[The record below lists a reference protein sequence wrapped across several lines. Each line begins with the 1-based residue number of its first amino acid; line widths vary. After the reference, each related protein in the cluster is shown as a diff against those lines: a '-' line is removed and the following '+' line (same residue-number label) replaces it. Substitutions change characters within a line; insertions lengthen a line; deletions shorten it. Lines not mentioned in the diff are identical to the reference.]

1 MGNQGVWSGRV
12 YPPLT
17 LTRKPFSSSA
27 LTRVSLW
34 SPWISMMPSLM
45 APPVPHRFLR
55 SLARSRSASEDTGTP
70 STRVTV
76 LPFRPRRVRLTRT
89 IPSPVGGGAAA
100 FFFLHRHRPEGAP
113 QWGQSLPCSDEKTIL
128 SSSCLP
134 IGSVLP
140 GFFRVRCDEA
150 VHAVR
155 SENRRRWSTMMQRS
169 WITVIPA
176 SRSFWADGPWWI
188 PSWVQTARGRGERAR
203 ISST

>member
-1 MGNQGVWSGRV
+1 M
-12 YPPLT
+12 T
-17 LTRKPFSSSA
+17 LC
-27 LTRVSLW
+27 
-34 SPWISMMPSLM
+34 
-45 APPVPHRFLR
+45 
-55 SLARSRSASEDTGTP
+55 TG
-70 STRVTV
+70 
-76 LPFRPRRVRLTRT
+76 
-89 IPSPVGGGAAA
+89 
-100 FFFLHRHRPEGAP
+100 LHRRWPIGRPNRLSDEEHQQRRQQANFPLFVGAMIAWGERAVRTLRACSKGSRGQDAGGAP